1 MAGDEDVLFQLDR
14 GVATITLNRPR
25 RRNAIDVASANRL
38 RDLWDE
44 VDRDPEVRVVV
55 LTSADCGTF
64 SAGMD
69 LKEAAEIRRERGV
82 DVLDLVRDPFM
93 ERMRAVEKPL
103 VAAMTGHF
111 LAAGI
116 MMAVNCDIRVGLA
129 GTVGG
134 ITEVQRG
141 RGSPWAVP
149 MLWMLPQ
156 AVFSEMALT
165 GEPVPIERLQALGFV
180 NHVEPTPEAVR
191 ARAAAVAARIRD
203 NAPLSVLAAKA
214 SIRAAMA
221 LGCEA
226 GIAESKRLHVPVYAS
241 ADAEEGPRAFAEGRA
256 PAWTG
261 R

>member
-1 MAGDEDVLFQLDR
+1 MSGDEGLLY
-14 GVATITLNRPR
+14 GVDQGIATITLNRPE
-25 RRNAIDVASANRL
+25 RRNAINVATANRL
-38 RDLWDE
+38 RELWDE
-44 VDRDPEVRVVV
+44 IDADPAVRVVIV
-55 LTSADCGTF
+55 TSADCGTF

-116 MMAVNCDIRVGLA
+116 MMAVNCDLRVGLA

-156 AVFSEMALT
+156 AVFSELALT
-165 GEPVPIERLQALGFV
+165 GEPMSIERLQGLGFI
-180 NHVEPTPEAVR
+180 NYVEPTPDAVR
-191 ARAAAVAARIRD
+191 ARASALAGRIRD
-203 NAPLSVLAAKA
+203 NAPLSVGAAKA
-214 SIRAAMA
+214 SIKAAMA
-221 LGCEA
+221 LGCDA

-241 ADAEEGPRAFAEGRA
+241 EDAKEGPRAFAERRA